1 VKNYNIIMSQNYRLN
16 KVGYINRNKKISFK
30 FNGKKYF
37 GFEGDTLA
45 SALLANGIHLVGRS
59 FKYHRPR
66 GFIGAGVDEP
76 NAKVQLYTGAKTEPN
91 ATATEI
97 ELVEGL
103 VAKSQNCFPSVSF
116 DFGAINNFLYK
127 FFPAGFYYKTFM
139 WPKNFWHKIYEPI
152 IRKAAGLGVAPLK
165 PDPDR
170 YEHKFEY
177 CDVLVIGSGPSGLAS
192 ALAAAKNGA
201 RVILAEDKPRFGG
214 SLLTDE
220 VTIGNKK
227 GKDWADEAIEELKS
241 MPNVIV
247 KNRSQVFGYYDH
259 NMMVMLERI
268 KDHIESPSKYTPRQ
282 KMWYIRS
289 KEVVASTGSIERPL
303 VFGNNDR
310 PGIMLASAA
319 KEYLRVYGVLV
330 GKKPIIFT
338 NNDSAYDTA
347 IDFKKNGINPVVIDV
362 RENSE
367 SSVIKEA
374 KNLKIDIRFSHAIA
388 NTKGYLRVSSAT
400 IGKLNKNKSNYEN
413 LENISCDCI
422 CVSGNWTPTVHLVS
436 QSGNKLK
443 FDEAINAFIPNLS
456 CQNESTV
463 GAANGSFTLKKSLE
477 EGFKKGFEISNKIT
491 KKNMK
496 STIPISNE
504 RSNNNHHNKFWCMPL
519 PKNKNYKRC
528 VDFQNDVYVSD
539 IELAIREGFRSIE
552 HVKRYTTLGM
562 ATDQGKTS
570 NLNGLQLVSNIEKK
584 IIPEVGHTTFRPP
597 YSPVTIGAVVG
608 REVGKHYRPTR
619 KSPLH
624 LWHEKNNAVFV
635 DAGLWLRPRYY
646 KQGKETLQE
655 AAKREASNVR
665 NNVGICDVTSL
676 GKIDIKGSDAAE
688 FLNRVY
694 TNAWMKLP
702 IGKARYGV
710 MLREDGI
717 VFDDG
722 TTTRI
727 SENHYHMTTTT
738 AQAVNVLAHLEYY
751 LQAVW
756 PELDVNVVS
765 TTEQWTGAALAGPNS
780 RNLLG
785 KLFPNTD
792 VSNEALP
799 FMGFIEADL
808 FGVPARIFRIS
819 FSGELAYE
827 INVES
832 GYGVF
837 MWEKIMELGKEMDIE
852 PYGTE
857 ALSTLR
863 IEMGHVAGSEIDGRT
878 IPSDLSLD
886 GMVSKKKDFI
896 GKRSLSR
903 TAFMEDGREKIV
915 GLVPL
920 DKKTMIPEGSHL
932 VVDGNA
938 SLPNPK
944 LGHVS
949 ASCWSV
955 EYNNPF
961 SLAII
966 KDGKKKI
973 GKKLYAL
980 SPLKNKSIPVEIV
993 SSHYVDPKGE
1003 RVRS

>member
-1 VKNYNIIMSQNYRLN
+1 MSQKFRLS
-16 KVGYINRNKKISFK
+16 KVGYINRDKKISFT
-30 FNGKKYF
+30 FNRKKYF
-37 GFEGDTLA
+37 GYEGDTLA
-45 SALLANGIHLVGRS
+45 SALLANGVHLVGRS

-66 GFIGAGVDEP
+66 GFIGSSVEEP
-76 NAKVQLYTGAKTEPN
+76 NAQVQLYSGAKTEPN
-91 ATATEI
+91 ALATTV

-116 DFGAINNFLYK
+116 DFGAINNFLHK

-139 WPKNFWHKIYEPI
+139 WPKNFWYKIYEPI

-177 CDVLVIGSGPSGLAS
+177 CDILVVGSGPSGLAS

-201 RVILAEDKPRFGG
+201 RVILAEDKSRFGG

-227 GKDWADEAIEELKS
+227 GKDWADETIMQLKS

-247 KNRSQVFGYYDH
+247 KNRAQVFGYYDH
-259 NMMVMLERI
+259 NMMVMLERT
-268 KDHIESPSKYTPRQ
+268 KDHIEKPRKYTPRQ
-282 KMWYIRS
+282 RLWYMRA
-289 KEVVASTGSIERPL
+289 KEVIISTGSIERPL

-319 KEYLRVYGVLV
+319 KEYLKVYGVLV

-338 NNDSAYDTA
+338 NNDSGYDLA
-347 IDFKKNGINPVVIDV
+347 IDFKKNGINPMILDI
-362 RENSE
+362 RSDTK
-367 SSVIKEA
+367 SSVVQEV
-374 KNLKIDIRFSHAIA
+374 KNLNIDIKFSYGVVNA
-388 NTKGYLRVSSAT
+388 KGYKKVNSAL
-400 IGKLNKNKSNYEN
+400 IGKLNKEKNGYEN
-413 LENISCDCI
+413 LETINCDCI
-422 CVSGNWTPTVHLVS
+422 CVSGNWTPTVHLSS

-443 FDEAINAFIPNLS
+443 FDEKTNAFIPDKPRQS
-456 CQNESTV
+456 ESTI
-463 GAANGSFTLKKSLE
+463 GSAKGSFTLKNSLQ
-477 EGFKKGFEISNKIT
+477 EGFIKGYELSKKIT
-491 KKNMK
+491 GKDLKV
-496 STIPISNE
+496 STPTSNE
-504 RSNNNHHNKFWCMPL
+504 RTYGQQDKFWCMPL

-562 ATDQGKTS
+562 ATDQGRTS

-597 YSPVTIGAVVG
+597 YTPITIGAIVG
-608 REVGKHYRPTR
+608 REVGKNYRPTR
-619 KSPLH
+619 KSPMH
-624 LWHEKNNAVFV
+624 LWHEKNKAVFV

-646 KQGKETLQE
+646 KQGNETLHE
-655 AAKREASNVR
+655 ASKREASNVR
-665 NNVGICDVTSL
+665 NNVGLCDVTSL
-676 GKIDIKGSDAAE
+676 GKIDIKGPDSAE

-694 TNAWMKLP
+694 TNGWMKLP

-727 SENHYHMTTTT
+727 SENHFHMTTTT
-738 AQAVNVLAHLEYY
+738 AQAVNVLSHLEYY
-751 LQAVW
+751 LQVVW
-756 PELDVNVVS
+756 PELDVNVLSV
-765 TTEQWTGAALAGPNS
+765 TEQWAGAALAGPNS
-780 RNLLG
+780 RNLLE
-785 KLFPNTD
+785 KLFPKVD
-792 VSNEALP
+792 VSNENLP
-799 FMGFIEADL
+799 FMGFKEVDL
-808 FGVPARIFRIS
+808 FGVPSRIFRIS

-837 MWEKIMELGKEMDIE
+837 MWEKIIELGKEMGIE

-886 GMVSKKKDFI
+886 GMLSKKKDFI
-896 GKRSLSR
+896 GKRSLKR
-903 TAFMEDGREKIV
+903 VAFIDPTREKIV
-915 GLVPL
+915 GVVPL

-932 VVDGNA
+932 VLNSNA
-938 SLPNPK
+938 AAPNPK
-944 LGHVS
+944 LGHIS

-961 SLAII
+961 SLAIL
-966 KDGKKKI
+966 KDGKSRI
-973 GKKLYAL
+973 GEKLHAF

-993 SSHYVDPKGE
+993 SSHYVDSKGE

>member
-1 VKNYNIIMSQNYRLN
+1 MSQKYRLDN
-16 KVGYINRNKKISFK
+16 IGYINRDKKISFT

-37 GFEGDTLA
+37 GYEGDTLA

-66 GFIGAGVDEP
+66 GFFGAGVDEP
-76 NAKVQLYTGAKTEPN
+76 NAKVQLYKGAKTEPN
-91 ATATEI
+91 ANATEV

-103 VAKSQNCFPSVSF
+103 IVKSQNCWPSVSF
-116 DFGAINNFLYK
+116 DFGAINNLFQK

-139 WPKNFWHKIYEPI
+139 WPKSFWYKVYEPI

-170 YEHKFEY
+170 YEHKYEY
-177 CDVLVIGSGPSGLAS
+177 CDVLIAGSGPSGLAS

-201 RVILAEDKPRFGG
+201 RVILAEDKSRFGG
-214 SLLTDE
+214 SLLVDE

-227 GKDWADEAIEELKS
+227 GKEWADEAISQLKS

-259 NMMVMLERI
+259 NMMVMFERTR
-268 KDHIESPSKYTPRQ
+268 DHIENPNKFTPRQ
-282 KMWYIRS
+282 KLWYIRA
-289 KEVVASTGSIERPL
+289 KEIVISTGSLERPL
-303 VFGNNDR
+303 IFGNNDR
-310 PGIMLASAA
+310 PGILLSSAA
-319 KEYLRVYGVLV
+319 KEYLKVYGVLV
-330 GKKPIIFT
+330 GRKPIIFT

-347 IDFKKNGINPVVIDV
+347 IEFKKNGINPLVVDT
-362 RENSE
+362 RTNSD
-367 SSVIKEA
+367 SSVISEA
-374 KNLKIDIRFSHAIA
+374 KNLNIDIKFSHGIA
-388 NTKGYLRVSSAT
+388 NTKGYLKVNSAI
-400 IGKLNKNKSNYEN
+400 IGKFNSDKSSYEN
-413 LENISCDCI
+413 LEEVSCDCI
-422 CVSGNWTPTVHLVS
+422 CVSGNWTPTVHLSS

-443 FDEAINAFIPNLS
+443 FNETIDAFIPS
-456 CQNESTV
+456 QSRQKESTI
-463 GAANGSFTLKKSLE
+463 GSANGSFTLKQALE
-477 EGFKKGFEISNKIT
+477 DGFNKGFELSNKIT
-491 KKNMK
+491 NKNSK
-496 STIPISNE
+496 STAPTSNE
-504 RSNNNHHNKFWCMPL
+504 RSYGEHDKFWCMPL
-519 PKNKNYKRC
+519 PKNKHYKRF
-528 VDFQNDVYVSD
+528 VDFQNDVAVSD
-539 IELAIREGFRSIE
+539 IELAVREGFRSIE

-570 NLNGLQLVSNIEKK
+570 NLNGLQLVSNIEGK
-584 IIPEVGHTTFRPP
+584 IVPEVGHTTFRPP
-597 YSPVTIGAVVG
+597 YTAVTIGTIVG

-619 KSPLH
+619 KSPMH
-624 LWHEKNNAVFV
+624 EWHEKNNAVFV

-646 KQGKETLQE
+646 KQDNESLEE
-655 AAKREASNVR
+655 AAKREANNVR
-665 NNVGICDVTSL
+665 KNVGVCDVTSL
-676 GKIDIKGSDAAE
+676 GKIDIKGPDTAE
-688 FLNRVY
+688 FLNRIY

-702 IGKARYGV
+702 VGKARYGV

-727 SENHYHMTTTT
+727 SENHFHMTTTT

-751 LQAVW
+751 LQVVW
-756 PELDVNVVS
+756 PELNVNVLS
-765 TTEQWTGAALAGPNS
+765 TTEQWAGAALAGPNS
-780 RNLLG
+780 RELLS
-785 KLFPNTD
+785 KLFPETNIL
-792 VSNEALP
+792 NEALP
-799 FMGFIEADL
+799 FMGYKESDL
-808 FGVPARIFRIS
+808 FDVPARIFRIS

-832 GYGVF
+832 SYGTF
-837 MWEKIMELGKEMDIE
+837 MWEKIIEFGQEMNIE

-863 IEMGHVAGSEIDGRT
+863 IEMGHVAGSELDGRT
-878 IPSDLSLD
+878 IPYDVSLE
-886 GMVSKKKDFI
+886 GMLSKKKDFI
-896 GKRSLSR
+896 GKRSLTR
-903 TAFMEDGREKIV
+903 EAFLNPKREKVV
-915 GLVPL
+915 GVIPL
-920 DKKTMIPEGSHL
+920 DKKTTIPEGSHL
-932 VVDGNA
+932 VKDGNA
-938 SLPNPK
+938 SSPNPK

-966 KDGKKKI
+966 QDGKNRI
-973 GKKLYAL
+973 GEKLYAV
-980 SPLKNKSIPVEIV
+980 SPLNNKNIAVEIV

>member
-1 VKNYNIIMSQNYRLN
+1 MSQKYRLD
-16 KVGYINRNKKISFK
+16 KVGYINRDKKISFT
-30 FNGKKYF
+30 FNRKKYF
-37 GFEGDTLA
+37 GYEGDTLA

-66 GFIGAGVDEP
+66 GFFGAGVDEP
-76 NAKVQLYTGAKTEPN
+76 NAKVQLYKGDKTEPN
-91 ATATEI
+91 ANATEV

-103 VAKSQNCFPSVSF
+103 SAKSQNCWPSVHF
-116 DFGAINNFLYK
+116 DFGAINNFLNK

-139 WPKNFWHKIYEPI
+139 WPKNFWYKIYEPI
-152 IRKAAGLGVAPLK
+152 IRKAAGLGIAPLQ

-170 YEHKFEY
+170 YEHKYEY
-177 CDVLVIGSGPSGLAS
+177 CDVLVVGSGSSGLAS

-214 SLLTDE
+214 NLLTDD

-227 GKDWADEAIEELKS
+227 GKDWVDEVILQLKS

-247 KNRSQVFGYYDH
+247 KKRSQVFGYYDH
-259 NMMVMLERI
+259 NMMVMFEKTRDHLE
-268 KDHIESPSKYTPRQ
+268 KPKKFTPRQ
-282 KMWYIRS
+282 KLWYIRA
-289 KEVVASTGSIERPL
+289 KEVVISTGSIERPL
-303 VFGNNDR
+303 VFCNNDR
-310 PGIMLASAA
+310 PGILLSSAA
-319 KEYLRVYGVLV
+319 KEYIKVYGVLV
-330 GKKPIIFT
+330 GKKPLIFT

-347 IDFKKNGINPVVIDV
+347 IEFKKNGVNPLIIDIRKNPDSAVVQ
-362 RENSE
+362 
-367 SSVIKEA
+367 EA
-374 KNLKIDIRFSHAIA
+374 KNLNIEIKFFHGIA
-388 NTKGYLRVSSAT
+388 NTKGYKRIKSAT
-400 IGKLNKNKSNYEN
+400 IGKLNTDKTGYEN
-413 LENISCDCI
+413 LEEVYCDCI
-422 CVSGNWTPTVHLVS
+422 CVSGNWTPTVHLSS

-443 FDEAINAFIPNLS
+443 YNETLDAFIPTQPR
-456 CQNESTV
+456 QNETTI
-463 GAANGSFTLKKSLE
+463 GAANGSLTLNQSLE
-477 EGFKKGFEISNKIT
+477 DGFKKGFQLSNKIT
-491 KKNMK
+491 NNNLESK
-496 STIPISNE
+496 TPTSNE
-504 RSNNNHHNKFWCMPL
+504 KKYGRHDKFWCMPL
-519 PKNKNYKRC
+519 PKKKNYKRF
-528 VDFQNDVYVSD
+528 VDFQNDVAVSD
-539 IELAIREGFRSIE
+539 IELAVREGFRSIE

-570 NLNGLQLVSNIEKK
+570 NLNGLQLVSNIENK
-584 IIPEVGHTTFRPP
+584 IIPKVGHTTFRPP
-597 YSPVTIGAVVG
+597 YTSITIGTLVG
-608 REVGKHYRPTR
+608 REVRKHYRPTR
-619 KSPLH
+619 KSPIH
-624 LWHEKNNAVFV
+624 EWHEKNNAVFV

-646 KQGKETLQE
+646 KQGEETLFK
-655 AAKREASNVR
+655 AAIREANNVR
-665 NNVGICDVTSL
+665 KNVGVCDVTSL
-676 GKIDIKGSDAAE
+676 GKIDIKGPDTAE

-702 IGKARYGV
+702 VGKARYGV

-727 SENHYHMTTTT
+727 AENHFHMTTTT

-751 LQAVW
+751 LQVVW

-765 TTEQWTGAALAGPNS
+765 TTEQWAGAALAGPNS

-785 KLFPNTD
+785 KLFPELD
-792 VSNEALP
+792 VSNENIP
-799 FMGFIEADL
+799 FMGYKESDL

-832 GYGVF
+832 SYGIF
-837 MWEKIMELGKEMDIE
+837 MWEKIIELGQEMNIE

-863 IEMGHVAGSEIDGRT
+863 IEMGHVAGSEIDGRV
-878 IPSDLSLD
+878 ISSDLSLE
-886 GMVSKKKDFI
+886 GMLSKKKDFI

-903 TAFMEDGREKIV
+903 EAFLETDRQKIV
-915 GLVPL
+915 GLVPV

-932 VVDGNA
+932 VKDGNA
-938 SLPNPK
+938 PLPNPK

-961 SLAII
+961 SLAIL

-973 GKKLYAL
+973 GERLYAV
-980 SPLKNKSIPVEIV
+980 SPLKNKNIAVEIV
-993 SSHYVDPKGE
+993 SSHYVDPKGD

>member
-1 VKNYNIIMSQNYRLN
+1 MSQTYRLN
-16 KVGYINRNKKISFK
+16 NVGYINRDKKISFK

-37 GFEGDTLA
+37 GYKGDTLA
-45 SALLANGIHLVGRS
+45 SALLANGVHLVGRS

-66 GFIGAGVDEP
+66 GFVGAGVDEP
-76 NAKVQLYTGAKTEPN
+76 NAKVQLYFKGANTEPN
-91 ATATEI
+91 ANATEV

-103 VAKSQNCFPSVSF
+103 IARSQNCWPSVSF
-116 DFGAINNFLYK
+116 DFGAINNLLNK

-139 WPKNFWHKIYEPI
+139 WPKSFWYKIYEPI
-152 IRKAAGLGVAPLK
+152 IRKAAGLGIAPLK
-165 PDPDR
+165 PDPDK
-170 YEHKFEY
+170 YEHKYEY
-177 CDVLVIGSGPSGLAS
+177 CDVLVAGSGPSGLSS
-192 ALAAAKNGA
+192 ALSAAKNGA
-201 RVILAEDKPRFGG
+201 RVILAEDKVRFGG

-227 GKDWADEAIEELKS
+227 GKEWADEIISQLKS

-259 NMMVMLERI
+259 NMMVMCERT
-268 KDHIESPSKYTPRQ
+268 KDHIENPSEFTPRQ
-282 KMWYIRS
+282 KLWYIRA
-289 KEVVASTGSIERPL
+289 KEVIISTGSIERPL
-303 VFGNNDR
+303 TFGNNDR
-310 PGIMLASAA
+310 PGIILASAA
-319 KEYLRVYGVLV
+319 REYMKVYGVLV

-347 IDFKKNGINPVVIDV
+347 IDFKKNGIDPIIIDT
-362 RENSE
+362 RDDSQ
-367 SSVIKEA
+367 SSVANEA
-374 KNLKIDIRFSHAIA
+374 KSLNISIKFSHGVV
-388 NTKGYLRVSSAT
+388 NTKGYLRLNSAT
-400 IGKLNKNKSNYEN
+400 IGKFNSDKSGYEK

-422 CVSGNWTPTVHLVS
+422 CVSGNWTPTVHLAS

-443 FDEAINAFIPNLS
+443 FNETLDAFIPNQS
-456 CQNESTV
+456 KQNENTIGS
-463 GAANGSFTLKKSLE
+463 AKGSFTLKESLE
-477 EGFKKGFEISNKIT
+477 DGFKKGFELSNKIT
-491 KKNMK
+491 GKNEK
-496 STIPISNE
+496 SITPTSNE
-504 RSNNNHHNKFWCMPL
+504 KNYGQHDKFWCMPL
-519 PKNKNYKRC
+519 PKNKHYKRF
-528 VDFQNDVYVSD
+528 VDFQNDVAVSD
-539 IELAIREGFRSIE
+539 IELAVREGFKSIE

-570 NLNGLQLVSNIEKK
+570 NLNGLQLVSDIEKK

-597 YSPVTIGAVVG
+597 YTPITIGAIVG

-619 KSPLH
+619 KSPIH
-624 LWHEKNNAVFV
+624 EWHEKNNAVFV

-646 KQGKETLQE
+646 KKGNENLLE
-655 AAKREASNVR
+655 ASTREARNVR
-665 NNVGICDVTSL
+665 KNVGVCDVTSL
-676 GKIDIKGSDAAE
+676 GKIDIKGADSAE

-702 IGKARYGV
+702 IGKGRYGV

-727 SENHYHMTTTT
+727 SENHFHMTTTT
-738 AQAVNVLAHLEYY
+738 AQAANVLSHLEYY
-751 LQAVW
+751 LQVVW

-765 TTEQWTGAALAGPNS
+765 TTEQWAGAALAGPNS
-780 RNLLG
+780 RKLLG
-785 KLFPNTD
+785 KLFKNID
-792 VSNEALP
+792 VSNEGIQ
-799 FMGFIEADL
+799 FMGYKESDL

-832 GYGVF
+832 NYGIF
-837 MWEKIMELGKEMDIE
+837 MWKKIIELGKEMNIE

-863 IEMGHVAGSEIDGRT
+863 IEMGHVAGSEIDGRV
-878 IPSDLSLD
+878 ISSDLSLE
-886 GMVSKKKDFI
+886 GMLSKKKDFI
-896 GKRSLSR
+896 GKRSLFR
-903 TAFMEDGREKIV
+903 EAFVNPNREKIV
-915 GLVPL
+915 GVIPI

-932 VVDGNA
+932 VNDGNA
-938 SLPNPK
+938 TLPNPK

-961 SLAII
+961 SLAILQ
-966 KDGKKKI
+966 DGKNKI
-973 GKKLYAL
+973 GKKLYAV
-980 SPLKNKSIPVEIV
+980 SPLKNKNIPVEII

>member
-1 VKNYNIIMSQNYRLN
+1 MSQKYRLDN
-16 KVGYINRNKKISFK
+16 IGYINRDKKISFT

-37 GFEGDTLA
+37 GYEGDTLA

-66 GFIGAGVDEP
+66 GFFGAGVDEP
-76 NAKVQLYTGAKTEPN
+76 NAKVQLYKGAKTEPN
-91 ATATEI
+91 ANATEV

-103 VAKSQNCFPSVSF
+103 IVKSQNCWPSVSF
-116 DFGAINNFLYK
+116 DFGAINNLFQK

-139 WPKNFWHKIYEPI
+139 WPKSFWYKVYEPI

-170 YEHKFEY
+170 YEHKYEY
-177 CDVLVIGSGPSGLAS
+177 CDVLIAGSGPSGLAS

-201 RVILAEDKPRFGG
+201 RVILAEDKSRFGG
-214 SLLTDE
+214 SLLVDE

-227 GKDWADEAIEELKS
+227 GKEWADEAISQLKS

-259 NMMVMLERI
+259 NMMVMFERTR
-268 KDHIESPSKYTPRQ
+268 DHIENPNKFTPRQ
-282 KMWYIRS
+282 KLWYIRA
-289 KEVVASTGSIERPL
+289 KEIIISAGSIERPL
-303 VFGNNDR
+303 IFGNNDR
-310 PGIMLASAA
+310 PGILLSSAA
-319 KEYLRVYGVLV
+319 KEYLKVYGVLV
-330 GKKPIIFT
+330 GRKPIIFT

-347 IDFKKNGINPVVIDV
+347 IEFKKNGINPLVVDT
-362 RENSE
+362 RTNSD
-367 SSVIKEA
+367 SSVISEA
-374 KNLKIDIRFSHAIA
+374 KNLNIDIKFSHGIA
-388 NTKGYLRVSSAT
+388 NTKGHLKVNSAT
-400 IGKLNKNKSNYEN
+400 IGKFNSDKSSYEN
-413 LENISCDCI
+413 LEEVSCDCI
-422 CVSGNWTPTVHLVS
+422 CVSGNWTPTVHLSS

-443 FDEAINAFIPNLS
+443 FNETIDAFIPS
-456 CQNESTV
+456 QSRQKESTI
-463 GAANGSFTLKKSLE
+463 GSANGSFTLKQALE
-477 EGFKKGFEISNKIT
+477 DGFNKGFELSNKIT
-491 KKNMK
+491 NKNSK
-496 STIPISNE
+496 STAPTSNE
-504 RSNNNHHNKFWCMPL
+504 RSYGEHDKFWCMPL
-519 PKNKNYKRC
+519 PKNKHYKRF
-528 VDFQNDVYVSD
+528 VDFQNDVAVSD
-539 IELAIREGFRSIE
+539 IELAVREGFRSIE

-570 NLNGLQLVSNIEKK
+570 NLNGLQLVSNIEGK
-584 IIPEVGHTTFRPP
+584 IVPEVGHTTFRPP
-597 YSPVTIGAVVG
+597 YTAVTIGTIVG

-619 KSPLH
+619 KSPMH
-624 LWHEKNNAVFV
+624 EWHEKNNAVFV

-646 KQGKETLQE
+646 KQGNESLEE
-655 AAKREASNVR
+655 AAKREANNVR
-665 NNVGICDVTSL
+665 KNVGVCDVTSL
-676 GKIDIKGSDAAE
+676 GKIDIKGPDTAE
-688 FLNRVY
+688 FLNRIY

-702 IGKARYGV
+702 VGKARYGV

-727 SENHYHMTTTT
+727 SENHFHMTTTT

-751 LQAVW
+751 LQVVW
-756 PELDVNVVS
+756 PELNVNVLS
-765 TTEQWTGAALAGPNS
+765 TTEQWAGAALAGPNS
-780 RNLLG
+780 RELLS
-785 KLFPNTD
+785 KLFPETNIL
-792 VSNEALP
+792 NEALP
-799 FMGFIEADL
+799 FMGYKESDL
-808 FGVPARIFRIS
+808 FDVPARIFRIS

-832 GYGVF
+832 SYGTF
-837 MWEKIMELGKEMDIE
+837 MWEKIIEFGQEMNIE

-863 IEMGHVAGSEIDGRT
+863 IEMGHVAGSELDGRT
-878 IPSDLSLD
+878 IPYDVSLE
-886 GMVSKKKDFI
+886 GMLSKKKDFI
-896 GKRSLSR
+896 GKRSLTR
-903 TAFMEDGREKIV
+903 EAFLNPKREKVV
-915 GLVPL
+915 GVIPL
-920 DKKTMIPEGSHL
+920 DKKTTIPEGSHL
-932 VVDGNA
+932 VKDGNA
-938 SLPNPK
+938 SSPNPK

-966 KDGKKKI
+966 QDGKNRI
-973 GKKLYAL
+973 GEKLYAV
-980 SPLKNKSIPVEIV
+980 SPLNNKNIAVEIV

>member
-1 VKNYNIIMSQNYRLN
+1 MSQDFRIDKIGL
-16 KVGYINRNKKISFK
+16 INRDKKISFN

-37 GFEGDTLA
+37 GYEGDTLA

-76 NAKVQLYTGAKTEPN
+76 NAHVQLYSGEKTEPN
-91 ATATEI
+91 AIATSV

-103 VAKSQNCFPSVSF
+103 VATSQNCWPSVSF
-116 DFGAINNFLYK
+116 DFGAINNLLNK
-127 FFPAGFYYKTFM
+127 FFPAGFYNKTFM
-139 WPKNFWHKIYEPI
+139 WPKNFWYKIYEPI

-170 YEHKFEY
+170 YEHKFEF
-177 CDVLVIGSGPSGLAS
+177 CDVLVAGSGPSGLAS

-227 GKDWADEAIEELKS
+227 GKDWADETILLLKS

-247 KNRSQVFGYYDH
+247 KDRSQVFGYYDH
-259 NMMVMLERI
+259 NMMVMFERT
-268 KDHIESPSKYTPRQ
+268 KDHIENPNEFTPRQ
-282 KMWYIRS
+282 RLWYIRA
-289 KEVVASTGSIERPL
+289 KEVIVSTGSIERPL

-319 KEYLRVYGVLV
+319 KEYMKVYGVLV

-347 IDFKKNGINPVVIDV
+347 IEFKKNGINPLVVDV
-362 RENSE
+362 RTKSE
-367 SSVIKEA
+367 SSVVQEA
-374 KNLKIDIRFSHAIA
+374 KNLNINIKFSHGIV
-388 NTKGYLRVSSAT
+388 NSKGYLRVNSAT
-400 IGKLNKNKSNYEN
+400 IGKLNSDKSGYEN
-413 LENISCDCI
+413 LENVSCDCI
-422 CVSGNWTPTVHLVS
+422 CVSGNWTPTVHLSS

-443 FDEAINAFIPNLS
+443 FDEKINAFIPS
-456 CQNESTV
+456 QSRQNETSI
-463 GAANGSFTLKKSLE
+463 GSAKGILTLKQSLE
-477 EGFKKGFEISNKIT
+477 DGFKKGFELSNKIT
-491 KKNMK
+491 GKNEK
-496 STIPISNE
+496 SITPTSNE
-504 RSNNNHHNKFWCMPL
+504 KNYGQHDKFWCMPL
-519 PKNKNYKRC
+519 PKNKHYKRF
-528 VDFQNDVYVSD
+528 VDFQNDVAVSD
-539 IELAIREGFRSIE
+539 IELAVREGFKSIE

-570 NLNGLQLVSNIEKK
+570 NLSGLQLVSDIEKK

-597 YSPVTIGAVVG
+597 YTPITIGAIVG

-619 KSPLH
+619 KSPIH
-624 LWHEKNNAVFV
+624 EWHEKNNAVFV

-646 KQGKETLQE
+646 KKGNENLLE
-655 AAKREASNVR
+655 ASTREARNVR
-665 NNVGICDVTSL
+665 KNVGVCDVTTL
-676 GKIDIKGSDAAE
+676 GKIDIKGPDAAE

-694 TNAWMKLP
+694 TNAWLKLP
-702 IGKARYGV
+702 VGKARYGV

-717 VFDDG
+717 VMDDG

-738 AQAVNVLAHLEYY
+738 AQAANVLSHLEYY
-751 LQAVW
+751 LQVVW
-756 PELDVNVVS
+756 PELKVNVVS
-765 TTEQWTGAALAGPNS
+765 TTEQWAGAAIAGPKS
-780 RNLLG
+780 RDVLQ
-785 KLFPNTD
+785 KLFPDIN
-792 VSNEALP
+792 VSNEGLP
-799 FMGFIEADL
+799 FMGYVESSL
-808 FGVPARIFRIS
+808 FGVYARIFRIS

-827 INVES
+827 VNVES
-832 GYGVF
+832 DNGNY
-837 MWEKIMELGKEMDIE
+837 MWKKIMEIGKEFEIQ

-863 IEMGHVAGSEIDGRT
+863 IEMGHVAGSELDGRT
-878 IPSDLSLD
+878 IPYDNSLE
-886 GMVSKKKDFI
+886 GLVSKKKDFI
-896 GKRSLSR
+896 GKRSLNRS
-903 TAFMEDGREKIV
+903 AFIAEDRQKVV
-915 GLVPL
+915 GVVPL
-920 DKKTMIPEGSHL
+920 DKKTSIPEGSHL
-932 VVDGNA
+932 VKDANA
-938 SLPNPK
+938 KLPNPK
-944 LGHVS
+944 LGHIS

-955 EYNNPF
+955 EHDNPF
-961 SLAII
+961 SLAIL
-966 KDGKKKI
+966 KDGKNMI
-973 GKKLYAL
+973 GQKLFAL